1 METCGGLRT
10 GQPNWVSRPKSPF
23 SWLLPKSADRIRDEA
38 GHSNAQSS
46 SSAGELDKFFPY
58 HQNESF
64 LIPLALLTVHSG
76 IVENIFSGHPNQK
89 GIRVERPPSRGEAD
103 DASIFLPHL
112 GRIPFQ
118 NLITDEFSE
127 SENGTGEP
135 FGVCILSVLTDANR
149 WKINANKIQSI

>member
-1 METCGGLRT
+1 MLFQCPVKRAGWGAGQILSVSSKREFSHPTGTFDSSLRHRRKHILRSPEPKGDPGRET
-10 GQPNWVSRPKSPF
+10 S
-23 SWLLPKSADRIRDEA
+23 LPR
-38 GHSNAQSS
+38 
-46 SSAGELDKFFPY
+46 
-58 HQNESF
+58 
-64 LIPLALLTVHSG
+64 
-76 IVENIFSGHPNQK
+76 
-89 GIRVERPPSRGEAD
+89 RGD

-149 WKINANKIQSI
+149 WKINANKFQSI